1 MYETTFRIHDH
12 TALDRANPF
21 PLATFHETRDN
32 NWAMR
37 SAIKALLDGGVPE
50 KTQMGL
56 HELLQL
62 PVDVYDTCTDLCYEI
77 NKAEDSALNG
87 SNSELGAQLKE
98 TLAAMS
104 NKKK

>member
-1 MYETTFRIHDH
+1 
-12 TALDRANPF
+12 
-21 PLATFHETRDN
+21 
-32 NWAMR
+32 MR